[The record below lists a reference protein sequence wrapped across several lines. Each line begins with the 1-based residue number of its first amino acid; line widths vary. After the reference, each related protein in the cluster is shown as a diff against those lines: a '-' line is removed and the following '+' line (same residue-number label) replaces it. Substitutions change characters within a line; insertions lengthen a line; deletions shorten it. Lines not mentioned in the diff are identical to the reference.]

1 MSVAERFTAA
11 QAKAK
16 GFKKAPTNDQLL
28 DLYALYKQGTNGD
41 ASGARPGM
49 FDLVGRAK
57 YDAWTK
63 LKGTTKDAAME
74 SYCALVDKLALTC
87 S

>member
-16 GFKKAPTNDQLL
+16 AFKKAPTNDQLL
-28 DLYALYKQGTNGD
+28 DLYALFKQGTGGD
-41 ASGARPGM
+41 STGTRPGM

-57 YDAWTK
+57 FDAWTK
-63 LKGTTKDAAME
+63 LKGTSKDAAME

-87 S
+87 G